1 MMKQKLIALGGA
13 VGILLCGACFGPG
26 VYRPEPP
33 PPIANQ
39 GIRSLRVVVIDD
51 SAQKRFNT
59 LALGA
64 LTASRLQQ
72 QIGYNGIAAYS
83 EEKPLAEVDAELRA
97 RVLSAEAR
105 MNPPADLGFLQDWVF
120 SVKFSEQ
127 LMRKDGSILWQGAEQ
142 TEIYSLK
149 SYARNPED
157 VWKDPVPQGVL
168 MNRFAARF
176 SWNAVNQFPN
186 VTANADT
193 LPEEAS
199 PKR

>member
-1 MMKQKLIALGGA
+1 MLKQELIALGGA
-13 VGILLCGACFGPG
+13 LGILLCGACFGPR
-26 VYRPEPP
+26 YTPPPP
-33 PPIANQ
+33 PPIANL

-51 SAQKRFNT
+51 SAQKRLNA

-64 LTASRLQQ
+64 LTASRFQRQLSRNV
-72 QIGYNGIAAYS
+72 IVAYS
-83 EEKPLAEVDAELRA
+83 EEKPLAEADAELRA

-105 MNPPADLGFLQDWVF
+105 MNPPADLGLLQDWVF

-168 MNRFAARF
+168 MNRLAARF
-176 SWNAVNQFPN
+176 SSNAINQFPN
-186 VTANADT
+186 VTANAHK
-193 LPEEAS
+193 L
-199 PKR
+199 